1 MLFLYSVLVE
11 LFQKLSEELFLSNH
25 HLKLLVEHVFLG
37 DLYSKRFH
45 VVEDAAALVL
55 TMIFDHRLELE

>member
-11 LFQKLSEELFLSNH
+11 LFQKLSEELFFSNH
-25 HLKLLVEHVFLG
+25 HLKLLVVHVFRG
-37 DLYSKRFH
+37 DLYAKRFN